1 MHHNTSIN
9 SVLAAL
15 AACFGPSANLK
26 CRFDDVKLLIFFEDK
41 MKILLFSRPQ
51 ISHTADDIDRLFSLL
66 ERYGFQ
72 YAINRE
78 FATIVNELTS
88 RSIAEENIYD
98 NSIDGNPEDC
108 LMVCCGGDGTLLE
121 GIHHLKDK
129 NIPVA
134 GINFGH
140 LGFLTSATRND
151 VEQFFDDVANHRL
164 RTEKRTM
171 LTVEGIRQAGGEVTA
186 LNEVA
191 AQRLEAT
198 MLNIIT
204 QVNSQRVAQY
214 NGDGVIISTPT
225 GSTAYSLS
233 AGGPIVAPECRCFL
247 ITPLAPHN
255 FGMRP
260 VVVPDS
266 AEIELDISARH
277 GEAMISIDNAT
288 YSIGEGEKIT
298 IRRAKESI
306 LLALPHNISFYETL
320 HSKMM
325 WDADIRNRA

>member
-1 MHHNTSIN
+1 
-9 SVLAAL
+9 
-15 AACFGPSANLK
+15 
-26 CRFDDVKLLIFFEDK
+26 

-51 ISHTADDIDRLFSLL
+51 LRHTADDIERLFSLI
-66 ERYGFQ
+66 ERYSFR

-78 FATIVNELTS
+78 FAAIVAELTS
-88 RSIAEENIYD
+88 RTIAEENIYD
-98 NSIDGNPEDC
+98 DAIESQSDDC

-121 GIHHLKDK
+121 GIHHLRDRS
-129 NIPVA
+129 IPVA

-140 LGFLTSATRND
+140 LGFLTSATRDD

-164 RTEKRTM
+164 RTEQRTM
-171 LTVEGIRQAGGEVTA
+171 LTVEGIRQAGGTVTA

-198 MLNIIT
+198 MLNIIA
-204 QVNSQRVAQY
+204 QVNTQRVAQY
-214 NGDGVIISTPT
+214 YGDGVIISTPT

-266 AEIELDISARH
+266 AEIELDISARN
-277 GEAMISIDNAT
+277 GEAMLSIDNRT
-288 YSIGEGEKIT
+288 YRIGEGEKIK
-298 IRRAKESI
+298 IRRAEESI

-320 HSKMM
+320 HNKMM